1 MKKATGILDRLKAEC
16 EKKLKSY
23 TSEKLNEAIAEA
35 RLIEISAERK
45 FYQVVEVMGEDI
57 DVDAAERFLVWCTL
71 HANLRKHFSHF

>member
-45 FYQVVEVMGEDI
+45 FY
-57 DVDAAERFLVWCTL
+57 
-71 HANLRKHFSHF
+71 